1 MEEIQ
6 LYLEDAKES
15 MEKMLDHLAY
25 ELNKLRA
32 GKAQTNLVEDIM
44 VIYYGAPT
52 PMKNC
57 AGITTPDART
67 ISIKPFEKTILKD
80 IEKALINSNIGL
92 NPNNDGETIR
102 LSIPPLTEERRKDL
116 VKQVKKEGEENKVR
130 IRNVR
135 KATNEDLRKLIKEG
149 ASEDAIKDAEARVQK
164 LTDSFIAKV
173 DETTAEK
180 EQEILKV

>member
-15 MEKMLDHLAY
+15 MDKMLNHLAY

-32 GKAQTNLVEDIM
+32 GKAQSNLVEDIM
-44 VIYYGAPT
+44 VEYYGAPT

-57 AGITTPDART
+57 AAISTPDART
-67 ISIKPFEKTILKD
+67 ISIKPFEKNILKD
-80 IEKALINSNIGL
+80 IEKSIINSNIGL

-135 KATNEDLRKLIKEG
+135 KATNEDLRKLIKDG
-149 ASEDAIKDAEARVQK
+149 AAEDAIKDAEARVQK

-173 DETTAEK
+173 DEAVADK